1 MKGIKILLLLLCVT
15 GMLTGCEKKEDIL
28 LSIENEEV
36 PLREGMVYLKLAADD
51 FEALGGQDIWKI
63 SLTGKDAVQTVGERA
78 LQSLV
83 RTKVLAREWTGDV
96 TQEEQLELEAM
107 RGQLE
112 EALGKEFCKQWK
124 ITEEVLERVLRE
136 SFFADQYQTS
146 QMFTTNQEELQNKVD
161 EAFAW
166 YDNTDVEAYL
176 QKVRLLP
183 LMVYT
188 GEWADGTW
196 VEYPEER
203 KEEKRAKIQEAYGRL
218 EAGEDFQEV
227 AARFGEDESA
237 SDNRLLNEGII
248 RAVGDRTAFY
258 RGQIQPDLA
267 ERIFRIPAN
276 EHTDIISVKY
286 GFIIVFVLEYPETA
300 ALDRRQYTAQLE
312 IAKKQY
318 REDLMAGFQLRG
330 FNDLYEQIEQRT
342 PIRIDEELWTKAV
355 ADFFVP

>member
-1 MKGIKILLLLLCVT
+1 MKGIKILLLFLCAAGV
-15 GMLTGCEKKEDIL
+15 LTGCEKKEDIL
-28 LSIENEEV
+28 MTIENEEV
-36 PLREGMVYLKLAADD
+36 PLGEGMIYLKLAADD

-83 RTKVLAREWTGDV
+83 RTKVLAREGAGDV
-96 TQEEQLELEAM
+96 TQEEQRELEAM

-112 EALGKEFCKQWK
+112 EALGEDFCKQWK
-124 ITEEVLERVLRE
+124 ITEDVLERVLRE
-136 SFFADQYQTS
+136 SFFADRYQSS
-146 QMFTTNQEELQNKVD
+146 QQFTTDQEELQNKVD

-166 YDNTDVEAYL
+166 YDNTDVETYL

-196 VEYPEER
+196 VEYTEER
-203 KEEKRAKIQEAYGRL
+203 KEGKRAKIQEAYSRL
-218 EAGEDFQEV
+218 EEGEDFRTV
-227 AARFGEDESA
+227 AAQIGEDASA

-248 RAVGDRTAFY
+248 RAVGDGTAFY

-286 GFIIVFVLEYPETA
+286 GYIIVFVLEYPETTDQ
-300 ALDRRQYTAQLE
+300 DRRQYTGQLKT
-312 IAKKQY
+312 AKEQY
-318 REDLMAGFQLRG
+318 REELMSGFQQRG

-342 PIRIDEELWTKAV
+342 SISIDEELWTKTV
-355 ADFFVP
+355 ADFFAP

>member
-1 MKGIKILLLLLCVT
+1 MKGIKILLLFLCAAGV
-15 GMLTGCEKKEDIL
+15 LTGCGKKEDIL
-28 LSIENEEV
+28 MTIENEEV
-36 PLREGMVYLKLAADD
+36 PLGEGMIYLKLAADD

-83 RTKVLAREWTGDV
+83 RTKVLAREGAGDV
-96 TQEEQLELEAM
+96 TQEEQRELEAM

-112 EALGKEFCKQWK
+112 EVLGEDFCKQWK
-124 ITEEVLERVLRE
+124 ITEDVLERVLRE
-136 SFFADQYQTS
+136 SFFADRYQSS
-146 QMFTTNQEELQNKVD
+146 QQFTTDQEELQNKVD

-166 YDNTDVEAYL
+166 YDNTDVETYL

-196 VEYPEER
+196 VEYTE
-203 KEEKRAKIQEAYGRL
+203 
-218 EAGEDFQEV
+218 
-227 AARFGEDESA
+227 
-237 SDNRLLNEGII
+237 
-248 RAVGDRTAFY
+248 
-258 RGQIQPDLA
+258 

-286 GFIIVFVLEYPETA
+286 GYIIVFVLEYPETTDQ
-300 ALDRRQYTAQLE
+300 DRRQYTGQLKT
-312 IAKKQY
+312 AKEQY
-318 REDLMAGFQLRG
+318 REELMSGFQQRG

-342 PIRIDEELWTKAV
+342 SISIDEELWTKTV
-355 ADFFVP
+355 ADFFAP

>member
-1 MKGIKILLLLLCVT
+1 MRGIRILLLLLCVT
-15 GMLTGCEKKEDIL
+15 GVLTGCEKKEDIL
-28 LSIENEEV
+28 MTIENEEV
-36 PLREGMVYLKLAADD
+36 PLGEGMIYLKLAAED

-63 SLTGKDAVQTVGERA
+63 SLTGQDAVQTVGERA

-83 RTKVLAREWTGDV
+83 RTKVLAREGAGDV
-96 TQEEQLELEAM
+96 TQEEQRELEEM

-124 ITEEVLERVLRE
+124 ITEDVLERVLRE
-136 SFFADQYQTS
+136 SFFADRYQTS
-146 QMFTTNQEELQNKVD
+146 QQFTTDQEELQNKVD

-203 KEEKRAKIQEAYGRL
+203 KEKQQAKIEEAYGRL
-218 EAGEDFQEV
+218 EEGEDFQTV
-227 AARFGEDESA
+227 AAQFGEDASP
-237 SDNRLLNEGII
+237 SDNPLLNEGII
-248 RAVGDRTAFY
+248 RAAGDGTVFY

-286 GFIIVFVLEYPETA
+286 GFIILFVLEYPETA
-300 ALDRRQYTAQLE
+300 GLDRRQYTSQLE
-312 IAKKQY
+312 TAKKQY
-318 REDLMAGFQLRG
+318 REDLMSGFQLQG
-330 FNDLYEQIEQRT
+330 YNDLYEQIEQRT
-342 PIRIDEELWTKAV
+342 PISIDEELWTKAV
-355 ADFFVP
+355 SDFFAP